1 VDNFQSKSAQNI
13 LIIGAGYVGIP
24 LAVLAAKHGKTVYL
38 FDKNNAKCAELRS
51 GKTFISP
58 EIDEE
63 LTFQIK
69 NERVKILDTISI
81 KEVRKYLIVVI
92 CVPTPVDNQKIPD
105 LTMVV
110 EASRTAVEVSEE
122 NTLIILE
129 SSTYPG
135 TTRDFILPLITNK
148 FEHLNQSNILL
159 AYSPERVD
167 PGNVF
172 WNSEN
177 TPRIVSGFNKQSLNL
192 ANNFYQELG
201 IPTFK
206 VDSIEIAEAA
216 KLFENTFRLVN
227 IAFVNEFAYTIRT
240 LNLDP
245 SKVLEAAYT
254 KPFGI
259 MKFHTSG
266 GIGGHC
272 IPVDPYYLT
281 WWTRKNYQQLSIVE
295 AAQKVNEIMPRKVAD
310 RLENE
315 VGGSIS
321 NIRIVIAGVTYKKGI
336 RDSRE
341 SPALGIWNELQS
353 RGAIVTWWDPIL
365 DLWEGKE
372 RHTQQSTIPDLVV
385 IVTSVD
391 LPSELKSAPKVV
403 DLNE

>member
-1 VDNFQSKSAQNI
+1 
-13 LIIGAGYVGIP
+13 
-24 LAVLAAKHGKTVYL
+24 
-38 FDKNNAKCAELRS
+38 
-51 GKTFISP
+51 
-58 EIDEE
+58 
-63 LTFQIK
+63 
-69 NERVKILDTISI
+69 
-81 KEVRKYLIVVI
+81 VRKYLIVVI

-110 EASRTAVEVSEE
+110 EASRTAIEVSEE